1 MGSLSARVDTVPP
14 QIEGSLSGTP
24 GEAGWYVSPVTFTAS
39 ASDLQ
44 PGSGIETFSYSLDGG
59 EWTAYVAPIIVSDG
73 LHTVTF
79 RAQDLAGH
87 VSEISQ
93 SVQVDT
99 IAPQVDASL
108 TGEQA
113 NGWYLS
119 RVTFTASASDD
130 GSGLARIEYALDG
143 ASWQAYTAPVTVG
156 DGMHILRV
164 RALDVAGN
172 QAEMAP
178 LSFQVDG
185 RSPQIRLTP
194 SWYLWERGEVQVRDG
209 ESGLVGVEVEIRDP
223 QGRWPKV
230 VRSYEAIG
238 ASFATGIEW
247 DRRFADGT
255 LAPIGSYEVVVKAW
269 DRAGNFARQTASIHI
284 PAPNAPTRRVEPA
297 ETYTPAPAPTA
308 LSVMAEVS
316 SPTPV
321 PLQLA
326 METALP
332 TPTVLVSGFRT
343 VATPPVESQSRTSP
357 TGSGQS
363 PVLWGMAALGA
374 IGVATA
380 YALERRRRRRE
391 EEARQAA
398 EAAAEAARRNAA
410 EAARRVQ
417 NWLQGQAMLQ
427 NALNNS
433 ALSDAEKRTVQQQAQ
448 TKGIGAALGLLG
460 GLAQAAWERY
470 RAMDAKIEREEQK
483 EEAAWEA
490 WKSRSQ
496 TLAAQRAEQQRQQ
509 AATAYQA
516 YRQGERAEAQPV
528 AQTQKPW
535 WQRAGEWLQD
545 KVEKFVY
552 HPPSWLSVSYSSGEF
567 SPGNYTAAHW
577 ISYQPSARNFWESI
591 SYQQVSVELKTK
603 GTLTTNPKG
612 IVDVDLSD
620 GTITFNTGPNSS
632 FFIQPS
638 ALSIGW
644 KSSSPPPGN
653 VTPPNPDV
661 QIASINQTVIDVD
674 LFGKNMLSFKVS
686 YATGMERSQVFNV
699 NGTDVR
705 KTSETDLDV
714 TINVHRWPRIVMAAA
729 ALYFVFEAGAAAIA
743 PRAIPWMV
751 EKVPALAP
759 LFVGP

>member
-1 MGSLSARVDTVPP
+1 
-14 QIEGSLSGTP
+14 
-24 GEAGWYVSPVTFTAS
+24 
-39 ASDLQ
+39 
-44 PGSGIETFSYSLDGG
+44 
-59 EWTAYVAPIIVSDG
+59 
-73 LHTVTF
+73 
-79 RAQDLAGH
+79 
-87 VSEISQ
+87 
-93 SVQVDT
+93 
-99 IAPQVDASL
+99 
-108 TGEQA
+108 
-113 NGWYLS
+113 
-119 RVTFTASASDD
+119 
-130 GSGLARIEYALDG
+130 
-143 ASWQAYTAPVTVG
+143 
-156 DGMHILRV
+156 
-164 RALDVAGN
+164 
-172 QAEMAP
+172 
-178 LSFQVDG
+178 
-185 RSPQIRLTP
+185 
-194 SWYLWERGEVQVRDG
+194 
-209 ESGLVGVEVEIRDP
+209 
-223 QGRWPKV
+223 
-230 VRSYEAIG
+230 
-238 ASFATGIEW
+238 
-247 DRRFADGT
+247 
-255 LAPIGSYEVVVKAW
+255 
-269 DRAGNFARQTASIHI
+269 
-284 PAPNAPTRRVEPA
+284 
-297 ETYTPAPAPTA
+297 
-308 LSVMAEVS
+308 
-316 SPTPV
+316 
-321 PLQLA
+321 

-343 VATPPVESQSRTSP
+343 VATPPVESQLRISP

-374 IGVATA
+374 IGAATA
-380 YALERRRRRRE
+380 YAMERRRRRRE
-391 EEARQAA
+391 EAQQRA
-398 EAAAEAARRNAA
+398 EAEAEAARRNAA

-427 NALNNS
+427 NALNNPTVNN
-433 ALSDAEKRTVQQQAQ
+433 AEKQDVQLAPKNRSLPDPETADMTEAERLARHKQSERYQAYQSRMMEWHAEQERKRKEIEFLATADLTEAERLARYKQ
-448 TKGIGAALGLLG
+448 TAEY
-460 GLAQAAWERY
+460 QARQARLQAWER
-470 RAMDAKIEREEQK
+470 EQ
-483 EEAAWEA
+483 
-490 WKSRSQ
+490 
-496 TLAAQRAEQQRQQ
+496 
-509 AATAYQA
+509 AYQS

-674 LFGKNMLSFKVS
+674 LFGKNKLSFKVS
-686 YATGMERSQVFNV
+686 YATGMESSRVVNV
-699 NGTDVR
+699 NGTDV
-705 KTSETDLDV
+705 KITDEKDLDV

-729 ALYFVFEAGAAAIA
+729 ALYFVFAAGAAAIA
-743 PRAIPWMV
+743 PRVIPWMV

-759 LFVGP
+759 LFVGL